1 MQKARGH
8 STRLLP
14 PLVGTRFQVLFHSPS
29 GVLFTFPS
37 RYLSAIG
44 HLGVLSLGGW
54 SPQLRTAFHGSG
66 PTQERATEDHA
77 LSPTGL
83 LPTVAQ
89 VFHKLRLTHGFVT
102 SARVCTPWKTRPTT
116 PGRQRV
122 HAYTCPVWADPLS
135 LATTQ
140 GVSVDFLS
148 SGYLDVSVPPLASAG
163 PMYSGRGNAALPA
176 LGFPI
181 RESADQWMFSS
192 SPRLIAAV
200 HALHRLLVP
209 RHPPCALT
217 ILTVIRPDARRRPA
231 LVIPVSNLANICG
244 FQGPVRSAAAG
255 DSGGR
260 SLKTQQRAAR
270 RRLSREEQ
278 ARATRPGRHARRPA
292 GIESRRPAP

>member
-1 MQKARGH
+1 MQKARRD
-8 STRLLP
+8 STTLLRP
-14 PLVGTRFQVLFHSPS
+14 RVGARFQVLFHSPS

-44 HLGVLSLGGW
+44 HQGVLSLGGW
-54 SPQLRTAFHGSG
+54 SPQIRTAFHGSG
-66 PTQERATEDHA
+66 PTQEHLAEGRA

-83 LPTVAQ
+83 LPTVVQ
-89 VFHKLRLTHGFVT
+89 VFHKLRLTHDFMT
-102 SARVCTPWKTRPTT
+102 SARPDTTWMRRPTT

-122 HAYTCPVWADPLS
+122 SAYTCQVWADPLS

-209 RHPPCALT
+209 
-217 ILTVIRPDARRRPA
+217 
-231 LVIPVSNLANICG
+231 
-244 FQGPVRSAAAG
+244 
-255 DSGGR
+255 
-260 SLKTQQRAAR
+260 
-270 RRLSREEQ
+270 
-278 ARATRPGRHARRPA
+278 
-292 GIESRRPAP
+292 